1 MGTLFNFSQF
11 SQKLPAA
18 QGPSQQMAMMPRG
31 MEQELPPS
39 MDELWTPE
47 ATYDHHSDGDLMQLL
62 FGAPEQ
68 PPTMATIHLHH
79 FLEDDACSSPLLT
92 GLIGGSMD
100 DLRAAE
106 AKAGGAAAAAGPAA
120 GGVGSTVT
128 AHVIAGSSHAQQ
140 PAAAAPAGASEP
152 AAVPAAADG
161 KPVMN
166 ASTAGMML
174 PPAAMPLEPQQQ
186 HGMQQQYQPQQLQH
200 GLLAPK
206 LEQPQHQQLQPGV
219 NGVIH
224 SQCGASATIQVQVHM
239 QMHGGDAAAS
249 TAGGLVQIKGED
261 GCMMVS
267 AALS

>member
-1 MGTLFNFSQF
+1 
-11 SQKLPAA
+11 
-18 QGPSQQMAMMPRG
+18 
-31 MEQELPPS
+31 
-39 MDELWTPE
+39 
-47 ATYDHHSDGDLMQLL
+47 MQLL

-106 AKAGGAAAAAGPAA
+106 AKAGGAAGGAAAHAVAAGAHAQPPAA
-120 GGVGSTVT
+120 PVSAV
-128 AHVIAGSSHAQQ
+128 
-140 PAAAAPAGASEP
+140 AS
-152 AAVPAAADG
+152 AVADVSG
-161 KPVMN
+161 DSKLIGNN

-174 PPAAMPLEPQQQ
+174 PPAAVPLEMLPQQQQQQ
-186 HGMQQQYQPQQLQH
+186 HGMQPQYQHYQHYQQQPPQQQQQ

-206 LEQPQHQQLQPGV
+206 LEPQQQQQLQPGV

-249 TAGGLVQIKGED
+249 TAAGMVQIKGED
-261 GCMMVS
+261 GCMLVRRGA
-267 AALS
+267 AAL